1 MALRSCSLSQ
11 LPWRGGFHLAGDSL
25 DQCRATCR
33 QKQFKSVYSVRKME
47 GGAVISTHIFSGETV
62 QEEAKETKNGTLR
75 YSTSEWATE
84 ESVAPTCTQKPLP
97 HKQNLKH
104 FSTSTWMYT
113 QFCRQEDLMVH
124 CGAVRTTQWPLTPTA
139 NLKSRFHQSQ
149 HAAGTNMG
157 AGRQTSSPL
166 SPALRPLYPQ
176 FPQQVVVGDVTHWH
190 TTQHSHCN

>member
-1 MALRSCSLSQ
+1 
-11 LPWRGGFHLAGDSL
+11 
-25 DQCRATCR
+25 
-33 QKQFKSVYSVRKME
+33 ME
-47 GGAVISTHIFSGETV
+47 GGAVISTDIFSGETV

-97 HKQNLKH
+97 DKQNLKH

-139 NLKSRFHQSQ
+139 NLKSRFRQSQ

-157 AGRQTSSPL
+157 PEDKPLHHWAPRWDPFTHSSL
-166 SPALRPLYPQ
+166 SRLLSEM
-176 FPQQVVVGDVTHWH
+176 WH
-190 TTQHSHCN
+190 TDTQDSTPTVIKPAGQWSPIAAGFQAHSSQLLWTSTLYWRF

>member
-1 MALRSCSLSQ
+1 
-11 LPWRGGFHLAGDSL
+11 
-25 DQCRATCR
+25 
-33 QKQFKSVYSVRKME
+33 ME
-47 GGAVISTHIFSGETV
+47 GGAVISTDIFSGETV

-97 HKQNLKH
+97 DKQNLKH

-139 NLKSRFHQSQ
+139 NLKSHF

-157 AGRQTSSPL
+157 GRKTNLFTTEPRAETPLPTVPSAGCCRRCDTLTHKTALPL
-166 SPALRPLYPQ
+166 
-176 FPQQVVVGDVTHWH
+176 
-190 TTQHSHCN
+190 